1 MTNSQV
7 CVDASFFIKL
17 AINEDGT
24 RQARDLWRG
33 WVVEGLQRLA
43 PSLIWYE
50 TTSTIRKRSYRG
62 ELATSE
68 ARTALEEL
76 LHLDLSIV
84 ESPDL
89 HRAALEIATELR
101 QAAAYDSH
109 YIALALERGCP
120 LWTADSKLHAAA
132 KEVLSEINVVG

>member
-1 MTNSQV
+1 MQ
-7 CVDASFFIKL
+7 
-17 AINEDGT
+17 
-24 RQARDLWRG
+24 
-33 WVVEGLQRLA
+33 LA
-43 PSLIWYE
+43 PGDGGGHRFEPHLLPAQ
-50 TTSTIRKRSYRG
+50 RA
-62 ELATSE
+62 ATAE

-76 LHLDLSIV
+76 LRLDLSVV